1 MHMEWRIQRR
11 LCQLREDLHDF
22 VKSEL
27 GKSYNDLF
35 SETPFARSGGL
46 KGTTARLTKWLEK
59 LSFCINQLLVGPLLV
74 AFVLSFFEAPAPEAE
89 AWDELDPACQNF
101 QLSASQS
108 AFEIH

>member
-35 SETPFARSGGL
+35 SETPFARCGGM

-59 LSFCINQLLVGPLLV
+59 LSYCINQLLVGPLLV
-74 AFVLSFFEAPAPEAE
+74 ALVLSFFDAPAPEAQ
-89 AWDELDPACQNF
+89 AWEDLD
-101 QLSASQS
+101 ASHEDAKMS
-108 AFEIH
+108 